1 MERAAG
7 RAPSRRLVSIKNV
20 GAATAVPATDYAKL
34 TTGGTIYVDSGYHIL
49 G

>member
-7 RAPSRRLVSIKNV
+7 RAPSRRLVSIKNL
-20 GAATAVPATDYAKL
+20 GADTAVPATDYAKL
-34 TTGGTIYVDSGYHIL
+34 TTGETVYVDSGYHLL